1 MTNNQNS
8 TKIISSIYDI
18 LKAYAFSNNFSK
30 ILKSAF
36 GDNYN
41 QLQAESIRSQWKK
54 NNFSYLPEI
63 KVVSASVLGKAN
75 GAYAI
80 TTNEIY
86 LSDFFLKTASQ
97 DAINAVL
104 LEEIGHYL
112 DAKINPADT
121 KGDEG
126 EYFSALVR
134 RGVNLSASEITRIK
148 NEDDHV
154 VITLNGQNITV
165 EEAGITLYETETY
178 TIPYYSSSST
188 LKVSDSNLVWESR
201 KGANSVLFMYNGL
214 TTIPIASSVYSTIA
228 DYNTPSDDGQ
238 YITNYS
244 ISGNTVVYAKQDGS
258 NTEIYRYSN
267 GTTTKL
273 TNNTIKDYAPQISG
287 SNVVWYANDGTD
299 VEIFRNNGTTTT
311 QLTNNSTDE
320 FDLKLSGNYAVW
332 SGWDGNDY
340 ELYVNNGTT
349 TTQLTNNTTDDYS
362 PVIFDN
368 KVAWFNWNGT
378 AENLFFYNGTT
389 TTQVTNNLLVFNPI
403 VSGDK
408 VVYDKYDGAN
418 YSLQLY
424 NSTTKTIT
432 QLGNNQTYQHY
443 SFKMDGNWVVWRD
456 ADPVNYSQTLKL
468 YNGTSTITL
477 GNSFSD
483 FTVSGNKVA
492 WIGSPAVSS
501 GSTQL
506 FAYDGTTT
514 TQISQTTPS
523 VSNLTITGNNFVW
536 RNNNQLYTAKPSTK
550 LGLSIN
556 NITVLEGQTSPQN
569 AVLTVTLSAASTTPV
584 TVQYATPTD
593 YNYGGASSG
602 SDYTTTT
609 GTLTFNAG
617 ETTKTINVPILN
629 DDFSESDE
637 NFSVTLSNPTGALL
651 IPGQNV
657 GIVTI
662 TDTLQSSVTT
672 TLPAGIENLTLT
684 GTDNINGTGNI
695 NNSSITG
702 GNSGN
707 NKITGNS
714 GNNILDGGGGYSFDT
729 LIGGFGNDTYIYNPD
744 GYSMTIIENPNEGI
758 DTVQSSRTYILVDN
772 LENLTL
778 TGTNNINGGGNAL
791 DNLITGNSGNNRLE
805 GNAGNDILDGGT
817 GADSLFG
824 GVGNDTYI
832 VDNVSD
838 YVLENANEG
847 TDTVQSSVTY
857 TLGDNLENLTLTG
870 TTAING
876 TGNALDN
883 VITGNS
889 GINSLSG
896 SAGND
901 TLISGAGKDT
911 LTGGL
916 GADRFSY
923 KTLTDSLLNNFDTIT
938 DFNAS
943 VGNDLFLVTT
953 ARAGFSTAGSVL
965 TLNTVG
971 ISAQLTTTNFGA
983 NFAATFRFGTRT
995 FVAINNATAGFNANT
1010 DSIIEVTGLTGTLGV
1025 SNFVTV

>member
-1 MTNNQNS
+1 MTKNQNS

-18 LKAYAFSNNFSK
+18 LNTYAFSNNFSK

-63 KVVSASVLGKAN
+63 KVVSASVLSKAN
-75 GAYAI
+75 GAYAT
-80 TTNEIY
+80 TTNKIY
-86 LSDFFLKTASQ
+86 LSDSFLKTASQ

-104 LEEIGHYL
+104 LEEVGHYL
-112 DAKINPADT
+112 DAKINRADT

-126 EYFSALVR
+126 EYFSALV

-154 VITLNGQNITV
+154 VITLNVQNITV
-165 EEAGITLYETETY
+165 EEAGITLYETS
-178 TIPYYSSSST
+178 TIPYYSSFST
-188 LKVSDSNLVWESR
+188 LKVSDSNLVWANQ
-201 KGANSVLFMYNGL
+201 KGANSVLVMYNGL
-214 TTIPIASSVYSTIA
+214 TSIPIASSVYSPIA
-228 DYNTPSDDGQ
+228 G
-238 YITNYS
+238 YS
-244 ISGNTVVYAKQDGS
+244 ISGNTVVYAKQDVT
-258 NTEIYRYSN
+258 NTEIYRYSD

-299 VEIFRNNGTTTT
+299 VEIFRNNGTITT

-362 PVIFDN
+362 PVISDN

-378 AENLFFYNGTT
+378 AENLFFYNGIT

-424 NSTTKTIT
+424 NSATKTIT
-432 QLGNNQTYQHY
+432 QLGNNQTYQH
-443 SFKMDGNWVVWRD
+443 SFKIDGNWVVWKD
-456 ADPVNYSQTLKL
+456 SDPVNYSQTLKL

-477 GNSFSD
+477 GNSSGD

-492 WIGSPAVSS
+492 WTGSPVGSS

-506 FAYDGTTT
+506 FTYDGTTT
-514 TQISQTTPS
+514 TQITTDVQNTSS

-536 RNNNQLYTAKPSTK
+536 GINNQLYIAKPSTK
-550 LGLSIN
+550 PGLSIN
-556 NITVLEGQTSPQN
+556 NITVVEGQTSPQN

-584 TVQYATPTD
+584 TVQYATPTG
-593 YNYGGASSG
+593 YSGGASPG
-602 SDYTTTT
+602 SDYTATT
-609 GTLTFNAG
+609 GTVTFNAG

-629 DDFSESDE
+629 DNFSEYDE

-662 TDTLQSSVTT
+662 TDTLQSIVTT
-672 TLPAGIENLTLT
+672 TLAAGIENLTLT
-684 GTDNINGTGNI
+684 GTDINGTGNI
-695 NNSSITG
+695 N
-702 GNSGN
+702 N

-714 GNNILDGGGGYSFDT
+714 GNNILDGGGGSDT
-729 LIGGFGNDTYIYNPD
+729 LIGGLGNDTYIYNGD
-744 GYSMTIIENPNEGI
+744 SYLTLTENPNEGI
-758 DTVQSSRTYILVDN
+758 DTVQFFSTLNYSYTLGVN

-778 TGTNNINGGGNAL
+778 TGTNNIGGSGNAL
-791 DNLITGNSGNNRLE
+791 DNVITGNSGNNSLS
-805 GNAGNDILDGGT
+805 GYAGNDILDGGA
-817 GADSLFG
+817 GADYLFG
-824 GVGNDTYI
+824 GLDNDTYI

-838 YVLENANEG
+838 YVSENANEG
-847 TDTVQSSVTY
+847 TDTVKSSVTY
-857 TLGDNLENLTLTG
+857 TLGTNVENLTLTG
-870 TTAING
+870 TTAINS

-889 GINSLSG
+889 GNNSLFG
-896 SAGND
+896 YDGND
-901 TLISGAGKDT
+901 TLVGGAGKDT

-916 GADRFSY
+916 GIDRFSY
-923 KTLTDSLLNNFDTIT
+923 KILTDSLLGKFDTIT

-965 TLNTVG
+965 TLDTVG
-971 ISAQLTTTNFGA
+971 INAQLTTINFGA
-983 NFAATFRFGTRT
+983 NFAATFSFGTRT

-1010 DSIIEVTGLTGTLGV
+1010 DAIIEVTGLTGTLGV